1 MGQLELEQKKSDDLE
16 NKFEELKKQVEKKAE
31 ELKQQ
36 VEEQKED
43 ASSKEK
49 QFEDL
54 TSKQNLFEQNT
65 NKKLSELVP
74 LLSRVKQVE
83 QTVDSK
89 VSSLREEFTTFDT
102 NQADRDTKNE
112 RRFNDVEKLLD
123 VEKLQDGWISKR
135 LVRHVTRLDKHDSNL
150 RDHAEAWKKHDTR
163 LGKHDLL
170 FRDHAKDLRAHAE
183 ALNKHDTRLGEH
195 GTHLRTHAEALNKH
209 DTRLGEHDTR
219 LGNHDLVLTTHAK
232 DLKAHAKDLNKHE
245 LRLGTHDVDLT
256 AHAEE
261 LKKHDTLLDEHDH
274 RFKKFDDEA
283 VRQKKIEKKKIAR
296 QKKIE
301 KQERIRRLA
310 EAKHIREVIILYHT
324 EEEMNNDYM
333 EAIIDEIKVDQA
345 NQDDENYRNILGGA
359 NIQTKIQTK
368 IFNPQSSDNLP
379 IYDPSQH
386 SGVVYIYV
394 PNSAGLERVDKIP
407 GLEENSNPAN
417 RDRFKEW
424 QNQLFLLIPTGKVS
438 LQKDWR
444 PVLNSSTHSCYGVF
458 DLKNIGH
465 ILYLKNKER
474 ANVYKGVF
482 DPRTTLLIGKD
493 SLSQTDDETINVNIG
508 TKQRLT
514 DFFRGNA
521 ISLGVSEDSSTSSDS
536 EFEDSESESESRE
549 RDPVPNTHRKKL
561 FGFI

>member
-1 MGQLELEQKKSDDLE
+1 MG
-16 NKFEELKKQVEKKAE
+16 
-31 ELKQQ
+31 
-36 VEEQKED
+36 
-43 ASSKEK
+43 
-49 QFEDL
+49 
-54 TSKQNLFEQNT
+54 
-65 NKKLSELVP
+65 
-74 LLSRVKQVE
+74 
-83 QTVDSK
+83 
-89 VSSLREEFTTFDT
+89 
-102 NQADRDTKNE
+102 
-112 RRFNDVEKLLD
+112 
-123 VEKLQDGWISKR
+123 R
-135 LVRHVTRLDKHDSNL
+135 LGKHDLLFRDHAKDL
-150 RDHAEAWKKHDTR
+150 RAHAEAWNKHDTRLGEHDTR

-170 FRDHAKDLRAHAE
+170 FRDYAKDLRAHAE

-195 GTHLRTHAEALNKH
+195 GTHLTAHAEELNKH
-209 DTRLGEHDTR
+209 DTRLGEHD
-219 LGNHDLVLTTHAK
+219 HC
-232 DLKAHAKDLNKHE
+232 
-245 LRLGTHDVDLT
+245 
-256 AHAEE
+256 
-261 LKKHDTLLDEHDH
+261 
-274 RFKKFDDEA
+274 FKKFDDEA

-310 EAKHIREVIILYHT
+310 EAKHIREIIILYHT

-407 GLEENSNPAN
+407 GLEENSNLEN

-444 PVLNSSTHSCYGVF
+444 SVLKTSTHSCYGVF

-508 TKQRLT
+508 TKERLT

-521 ISLGVSEDSSTSSDS
+521 ISLGVSEESRTSSLRGSD
-536 EFEDSESESESRE
+536 ELFFIERE
-549 RDPVPNTHRKKL
+549 RLYEIQEHRNNIRETAMNLRQSTTQIEYEHLKNL
-561 FGFI
+561 FLELYDK